1 MHKVLLHLIYFYDEL
16 WIPWKEK
23 KESASVEFLTEAKC
37 RAAALSAVTTNY
49 SIGNSQALVCWLPF
63 LHQKKENA
71 LLVFATDMQFFDF
84 QMIGA
89 CSVNKSAT
97 YLLGC
102 ICKVQRTPMM
112 EERPGMIVY
121 AGPIFCYWKRW
132 SKMRPHQTCWKC
144 PIGQVRVLKF
154 HFWGRLFLMGI
165 GLMWSIFIKLI
176 CPLQSEYW
184 DTMLQFHSCSGPL
197 TLA

>member
-1 MHKVLLHLIYFYDEL
+1 MTNFEFL
-16 WIPWKEK
+16 EK
-23 KESASVEFLTEAKC
+23 KKKNRPRLNFWPRQNVEQQRCQQSQQIIQSAILKHWYAGCHF
-37 RAAALSAVTTNY
+37 Y
-49 SIGNSQALVCWLPF
+49 I
-63 LHQKKENA
+63 KKENA

-89 CSVNKSAT
+89 WSVNKSAT

-165 GLMWSIFIKLI
+165 GLIWFIFIKLI

>member
-1 MHKVLLHLIYFYDEL
+1 M
-16 WIPWKEK
+16 
-23 KESASVEFLTEAKC
+23 SSS
-37 RAAALSAVTTNY
+37 SAVSSHNKLFNRQFSSTGMLAAIFT
-49 SIGNSQALVCWLPF
+49 S
-63 LHQKKENA
+63 KKENA

-121 AGPIFCYWKRW
+121 AGPIFCY
-132 SKMRPHQTCWKC
+132 
-144 PIGQVRVLKF
+144 
-154 HFWGRLFLMGI
+154 
-165 GLMWSIFIKLI
+165 
-176 CPLQSEYW
+176 
-184 DTMLQFHSCSGPL
+184 
-197 TLA
+197 